1 MHSRDNRAH
10 RHFPAI
16 MNSPIPPSLW
26 LAANQRPAQ
35 VAALFSTIFFACS
48 GLSALLRSPVAG
60 GFALGLLAA
69 AIVAAVVTFRLWQPP
84 RIRYEHPNL
93 VLRFPGAGAFHVPL
107 EAIECFFIG
116 VAKYEAAGSSPPRES
131 VAVVVRLAERAREWK
146 QRDVPAEYG
155 RWCDGYVV
163 LDGTWCEPIAEAKVL
178 QLNRW
183 LVDAKKMPA
192 TTGIEK

>member
-1 MHSRDNRAH
+1 
-10 RHFPAI
+10 

-26 LAANQRPAQ
+26 LAANHRPAQ
-35 VAALFSTIFFACS
+35 VAALFSAIFFAGS
-48 GLSALLRSPVAG
+48 GISALLRTQVAG

-69 AIVAAVVTFRLWQPP
+69 AIVAAGVTLRLRQPP
-84 RIRYEHPNL
+84 RIRYDHPYL
-93 VLRFPGAGAFHVPL
+93 VLRFPGAGIFRVPL
-107 EAIECFFIG
+107 EAVECFFIG
-116 VAKYEAAGSSPPRES
+116 VAKYEPSGSSPRES

-155 RWCDGYVV
+155 RWCDGYIV

-183 LVDAKKMPA
+183 LIDAKKAPA